1 MRSHSE
7 LIQVMLDHINLIK
20 FGLCR
25 YVNELLNYCYI
36 NRKEANYLHGYLK
49 DHLPVKK
56 YSLHSCY
63 GVHYSFP
70 IGDIPSREKWLREQL

>member
-20 FGLCR
+20 FGLCG
-25 YVNELLNYCYI
+25 YVSHLLGYGII
-36 NRKEANYLHGYLK
+36 NSNEANYLRGYLN
-49 DHLPVKK
+49 DNLPERK
-56 YSLHSCY
+56 YSLHSYY
-63 GVHYSFP
+63 GVNYSFP

>member
-7 LIQVMLDHINLIK
+7 LIQVMLDHINLMV

-25 YVNELLNYCYI
+25 YVKFLEFQ
-36 NRKEANYLHGYLK
+36 GYLTVRETHYLECYLEN
-49 DHLPVKK
+49 HLPERK
-56 YSLHSCY
+56 YVVLDD
-63 GVHYSFP
+63 GPVYSFP